1 MQVVLLPCLVSC
13 DGFKPGSRGFLVR
26 SWAMRWA
33 RSSLKLVIGS
43 IGFWQDPID
52 SLSYPVLLWVFTLCL
67 NSCNTLLPNL
77 DWFGSA
83 LSRSVIFT
91 SHVRILLQK
100 ACGSRVL
107 PNSRN
112 RTNLGCYVLRVQA
125 CQSCVNLDRTGYH
138 AVDAGFWGCFR
149 ANHPVD

>member
-1 MQVVLLPCLVSC
+1 MKLSGNLTTLSFVNFQGKLTGTSWNPFACEASLFDLLCVRRRVLILRQQIVMQVVLLPFLVSC
-13 DGFKPGSRGFLVR
+13 GGFKLGSRRFLVR

-67 NSCNTLLPNL
+67 NSCNILLPNL

-83 LSRSVIFT
+83 LSCLVIFT
-91 SHVRILLQK
+91 LCAHILTQ
-100 ACGSRVL
+100 
-107 PNSRN
+107 
-112 RTNLGCYVLRVQA
+112 
-125 CQSCVNLDRTGYH
+125 
-138 AVDAGFWGCFR
+138 
-149 ANHPVD
+149 